1 MINKDIYSLWISG
14 DLWDVHKLCIKSVQ
28 NFGHSLIIYSFDK
41 NITTECEV
49 RDAREIMDE
58 SEIYYYKNM
67 MGGNP
72 NFKFGGIAEKLKAKM
87 LGTLG
92 GVHIDLDVVFLKE
105 FDYPEEYVFRPHNLG
120 VVGNVIK
127 APQWCELSQ
136 LYYDWTTK
144 IDENN
149 TDWEKSFKGLNKF
162 VTNLNLSKYIAPVE
176 ELGKDTPEYWWDFIH
191 TNKRPDSRLKL
202 IHFCGAMNEFNN
214 AKKDSLYI
222 ELLENYKIKKG
233 SF

>member
-1 MINKDIYSLWISG
+1 MKNKEIYSFWVSG

-28 NFGHSLIIYSFDK
+28 NFGHNLIIYSFDN
-41 NITTECEV
+41 NITKDCEV

-87 LGTLG
+87 LDVLG

-105 FDYPEEYVFRPHNLG
+105 FDYSQEYVFRPHNLG
-120 VVGNVIK
+120 AVGNVIK
-127 APQWCELSQ
+127 APKGCELSQ
-136 LYYDWTTK
+136 LYYNWASK

-149 TDWEKSFKGLNKF
+149 QDWEKSFRGLNQF
-162 VTNLNLSKYIAPVE
+162 VKQLNLDKYIAPVK
-176 ELGKDTPEYWWDFIH
+176 ELGKDVVEYWWDFIH
-191 TNKRPDSRLKL
+191 TNKIPDENLKL
-202 IHFCGAMNEFNN
+202 IHFCGAKFE
-214 AKKDSLYI
+214 
-222 ELLENYKIKKG
+222 IKKAQE
-233 SF
+233 